1 MKRCLY
7 CYERVEN
14 VKEGEYHQ
22 KCSKKFWK
30 NERPPEL
37 TLDAAA
43 LKNWMQETV
52 RRGISLTGVQPKLSA
67 GLEERRLTYTGLPGF
82 IVKLPHSDYIEM
94 VENED
99 VTLKIAAALGI
110 KVCEHSL
117 LRTQEGVLVYV
128 ARRFDRAGKKKT
140 HVEDFYQ
147 LKTEWN
153 FKYKYIR
160 AEDKKYKSSYEE
172 IGGLIKQ
179 YSSFRPFDLLLF
191 FETVLFCYLTGN
203 NDMHLKNFSM
213 LHIPGGARFAPAY
226 DLLNVRIL
234 NPKDKEALALT
245 LNGKKANLKR
255 SDFDA
260 FAKNLEIPP
269 AYSQRLYL
277 KYLSATPKV
286 KDWLNKSFLSEKNQS
301 AYLDIWQQNTNKFLR

>member
-7 CYERVEN
+7 CYEKIEDAN
-14 VKEGEYHQ
+14 EDEYHS

-30 NERPPEL
+30 SERPPEL
-37 TLDAAA
+37 SLNDETLKD
-43 LKNWMQETV
+43 WMQQTV

-99 VTLKIAAALGI
+99 VTLKIAADLGI

-117 LRTQEGVLVYV
+117 LRTQEGVLVYI
-128 ARRFDRAGKKKT
+128 ARRFDRSGKKKI

-153 FKYKYIR
+153 FKHKYLR

-172 IGGLIKQ
+172 IGGLIKR
-179 YSSFRPFDLLLF
+179 YSSFREFDLLLF

-213 LHIPGGARFAPAY
+213 LHISGGARFAPAY

-260 FAKNLEIPP
+260 FAKNLGIGAFYYE
-269 AYSQRLYL
+269 RLYP
-277 KYLSATPKV
+277 KYLNAGPKV
-286 KDWLNKSFLSEKNQS
+286 KEWLNKSFLSEKNQS
-301 AYLDIWQQNTNKFLR
+301 AYFSLWQENIESFLR